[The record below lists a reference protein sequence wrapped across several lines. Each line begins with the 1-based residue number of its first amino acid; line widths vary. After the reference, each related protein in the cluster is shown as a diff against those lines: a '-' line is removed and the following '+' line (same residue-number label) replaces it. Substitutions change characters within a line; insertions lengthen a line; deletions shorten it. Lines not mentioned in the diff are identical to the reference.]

1 MLVEFF
7 IVYRMEKE
15 TMTINEYIKKYRNIK
30 ELKDFRGTSME
41 SHYEDGIMRRVMN
54 PHVICNDDFSF
65 SAQASETHYSQ
76 PKGLADEYEKIEIGY
91 PSYDDPIIS
100 EYREDFG
107 WEDSPMTNAVYG
119 YVPVEIVDKLIA
131 AHGGINEDA
140 VQESIKEL
148 EEAA

>member
-1 MLVEFF
+1 
-7 IVYRMEKE
+7 
-15 TMTINEYIKKYRNIK
+15 MTINEFILKYRNIK

-119 YVPVEIVDKLIA
+119 YVKGVGQFCFRCA
-131 AHGGINEDA
+131 YFGGVGNKANGEDHD
-140 VQESIKEL
+140 EN
-148 EEAA
+148 